1 MERFRLLH
9 GGQRATQQR
18 SSERRPVQ
26 VSGQIV
32 WKDARGTTRL
42 SRVVTRDVSDTGVSV
57 DCINGSPIPLYRL
70 VYFQVDKAERA
81 NPALPESLRRNAV
94 LAAVYRV
101 ATPSGS
107 TGVPGGY
114 ALRLLVEPQTL
125 MTARPPEV
133 EEIRDELPAE
143 AVGYAV

>member
-9 GGQRATQQR
+9 GGQAIRQR
-18 SSERRPVQ
+18 SAERRPVQ

-42 SRVVTRDVSDTGVSV
+42 SRVVTRDVSDSGVSV
-57 DCINGSPIPLYRL
+57 ECINGSPIPLYRL
-70 VYFQVDKAERA
+70 VYFQVDRAERT
-81 NPALPESLRRNAV
+81 NSVLPEALRRNAV

-101 ATPSGS
+101 GESNGA

-114 ALRLLVEPQTL
+114 ALRLLIEPQAL
-125 MTARPPEV
+125 SASRAYRLEVLPEGV
-133 EEIRDELPAE
+133 QSEPVSR
-143 AVGYAV
+143 AV

>member
-1 MERFRLLH
+1 MERFKLLH
-9 GGQRATQQR
+9 GGQRTRQR
-18 SSERRPVQ
+18 SSERKPVQ

-42 SRVVTRDVSDTGVSV
+42 SRVVTRDVSEIGVSV

-81 NPALPESLRRNAV
+81 NGALPESLRRNAV

-101 ATPSGS
+101 APPTGA

-125 MTARPPEV
+125 SARPVQLEEMPE
-133 EEIRDELPAE
+133 DLPAD

>member
-1 MERFRLLH
+1 
-9 GGQRATQQR
+9 
-18 SSERRPVQ
+18 
-26 VSGQIV
+26 
-32 WKDARGTTRL
+32 
-42 SRVVTRDVSDTGVSV
+42 VVTRDVSEIGVSV

-81 NPALPESLRRNAV
+81 NGALPESLRRNAV

-101 ATPSGS
+101 APPTGA

-125 MTARPPEV
+125 SARPVQLEEMPE
-133 EEIRDELPAE
+133 DLPAD

>member
-9 GGQRATQQR
+9 GGQRTHQR
-18 SSERRPVQ
+18 LSDRRPVQ

-42 SRVVTRDVSDTGVSV
+42 SRVVTRDVSEVGVSV

-70 VYFQVDKAERA
+70 VYFQVDKAERSHA
-81 NPALPESLRRNAV
+81 ALPESLRRNAV

-101 ATPSGS
+101 APPSGS

-114 ALRLLVEPQTL
+114 ALRLLVEPHGL
-125 MTARPPEV
+125 SFARPIQTESLTEDV
-133 EEIRDELPAE
+133 AAE

>member
-9 GGQRATQQR
+9 GGQRPQQR

-42 SRVVTRDVSDTGVSV
+42 SRVVTRDVSEIGVSV
-57 DCINGSPIPLYRL
+57 DCINGSPIPMYRL
-70 VYFQVDKAERA
+70 VYFQVDKAERT
-81 NPALPESLRRNAV
+81 NSALPESLRRNAV

-101 ATPSGS
+101 APSSGA

-114 ALRLLVEPQTL
+114 ALRLLVEPQML
-125 MTARPPEV
+125 ASRPV
-133 EEIRDELPAE
+133 DLEELQEEAPAE